1 MLLEELL
8 YLLDLQNNL
17 SGTNSAL
24 FVKLVTIKTFLIS
37 VFKYLII
44 WARKYYVPILMVRI
58 KAKHLKQA

>member
-44 WARKYYVPILMVRI
+44 
-58 KAKHLKQA
+58 